1 MVCRWAEEVGS
12 IVKGVWK
19 KKSEGGMKLGKG
31 TLPDFSSL
39 FIALR
44 SPLTP
49 SPGIQTDGGV
59 FVKSIAWEYL
69 LIPWSKRP
77 QGAIL
82 HLSDWSSQ
90 QKPSREPSPSTEVTL
105 LGGGKLEPV
114 KLTLVLPTKCVRTG
128 QLIRRQSFWAA
139 VLKTAVVE
147 SFLWGCRVSKDIK
160 AKEMLV
166 SYGEGERLRKL
177 ISVAVWSDG
186 NESSE
191 A

>member
-114 KLTLVLPTKCVRTG
+114 KLTFGFANKVRQNWPAYSPTVVLGSSLEDSSGGK
-128 QLIRRQSFWAA
+128 LFIRMQSIQRHKGKRNA
-139 VLKTAVVE
+139 
-147 SFLWGCRVSKDIK
+147 C
-160 AKEMLV
+160 
-166 SYGEGERLRKL
+166 
-177 ISVAVWSDG
+177 
-186 NESSE
+186 
-191 A
+191 